1 MRDYLFHRLFV
12 ETRFFK
18 RRYDENE
25 SNIMKIISERFSQV
39 SKCTAKKEIVL
50 TREKKKKGERNKKE
64 KKKRNNFDAIQPFD

>member
-1 MRDYLFHRLFV
+1 
-12 ETRFFK
+12 
-18 RRYDENE
+18 
-25 SNIMKIISERFSQV
+25 MKIISERFSQV